1 MLWNIGKSTIIWKL
15 RVDNM
20 LVSDIAWFT
29 EKIILASL
37 TSGIIL
43 KCDTRE

>member
-1 MLWNIGKSTIIWKL
+1 MLWNIGRGILIWKL

-20 LVSDIAWFT
+20 LVSDLAWFT